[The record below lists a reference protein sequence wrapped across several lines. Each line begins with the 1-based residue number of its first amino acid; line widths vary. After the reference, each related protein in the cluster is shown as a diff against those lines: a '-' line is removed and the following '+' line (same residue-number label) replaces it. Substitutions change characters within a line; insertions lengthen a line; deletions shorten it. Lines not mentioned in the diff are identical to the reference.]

1 MPLSKCLLGSFI
13 GLLPTQALNAYVGS
27 TLRTMEDVVH
37 SNSAGGYLI
46 LGVQVGI
53 SGFLM
58 WYVIRRARYELNK
71 ACLPNTSEIDYTA
84 LTNFSSSASSSSS
97 CASSTTN
104 GYDDYHYHHQNNKD
118 NFWMSRTPQPLTR
131 ANSGTGFRY
140 QPLPHF
146 DSEEDLTTTIQKN
159 SINSKNTVASTK
171 KKQGHK
177 RAHSA
182 SAILYAMQNRDDND

>member
-46 LGVQVGI
+46 LAVQVGI

-71 ACLPNTSEIDYTA
+71 ACLPNTNEIDYTV
-84 LTNFSSSASSSSS
+84 LTNL
-97 CASSTTN
+97 TK
-104 GYDDYHYHHQNNKD
+104 KD
-118 NFWMSRTPQPLTR
+118 LQVARTPQPLTR
-131 ANSGTGFRY
+131 ASSGNGFARY
-140 QPLPHF
+140 QLLSST
-146 DSEEDLTTTIQKN
+146 DQEDETTTHTN
-159 SINSKNTVASTK
+159 KNTS

-182 SAILYAMQNRDDND
+182 SAILYALENREDDY

>member
-71 ACLPNTSEIDYTA
+71 ACLPNSNEIDYSA
-84 LTNFSSSASSSSS
+84 LTNL
-97 CASSTTN
+97 TK
-104 GYDDYHYHHQNNKD
+104 KD
-118 NFWMSRTPQPLTR
+118 LQLVKTPQPLMR
-131 ANSGTGFRY
+131 ANSGNGFARY
-140 QPLPHF
+140 QLLPDTDH
-146 DSEEDLTTTIQKN
+146 EDDTTIHGN
-159 SINSKNTVASTK
+159 KNTAR
-171 KKQGHK
+171 KQGHK

-182 SAILYAMQNRDDND
+182 SAILYALQNREDDY

>member
-1 MPLSKCLLGSFI
+1 MPLSKALLGSFI

-37 SNSAGGYLI
+37 SKSAGGYII

-71 ACLPNTSEIDYTA
+71 ACLPNTSEIDYTS
-84 LTNFSSSASSSSS
+84 LRTSTNFTP
-97 CASSTTN
+97 TTN
-104 GYDDYHYHHQNNKD
+104 SYKD
-118 NFWMSRTPQPLTR
+118 SYITRTPQPLTR
-131 ANSGTGFRY
+131 ANSGNGFRY
-140 QPLPHF
+140 QALPMF
-146 DSEEDLTTTIQKN
+146 DSGAEEDITLKGNKN
-159 SINSKNTVASTK
+159 SATNSS

-182 SAILYAMQNRDDND
+182 SAILYAMQNRDDD

>member
-1 MPLSKCLLGSFI
+1 MPLSKALLGSFI

-37 SNSAGGYLI
+37 SKSAGGYLI

-71 ACLPNTSEIDYTA
+71 ACLPNTSEIDYTS
-84 LTNFSSSASSSSS
+84 LRTSTNFNNTP
-97 CASSTTN
+97 TTN
-104 GYDDYHYHHQNNKD
+104 SYKNSYIT
-118 NFWMSRTPQPLTR
+118 RTPQPLTR
-131 ANSGTGFRY
+131 ANSGNGFRY
-140 QPLPHF
+140 QALPMF
-146 DSEEDLTTTIQKN
+146 DSGAEEDMNIKGNTKSATT
-159 SINSKNTVASTK
+159 SSSS

-182 SAILYAMQNRDDND
+182 SAILYAMQNRDDD